1 MKKTTIAMLAAT
13 LLCGTAC
20 KSNKTEQNEPQEGKT
35 LVLFYS
41 QTGATRAVAEELQR
55 QLGCDI
61 DSIVAVN
68 PYDGDYG
75 QTIARWM
82 KERNDSVKVE
92 IKPIS
97 SNLNEYDTVFLGFP
111 IWGGTYAL
119 PMGTFLSDNGLD
131 GKKVVTFAT
140 FGSGGIDKATIDVAT
155 AIPAADV
162 IEGYGVRNA
171 RVTKAPGEITRFL
184 IENGYIE
191 GEIEA
196 LPEFSEP
203 KEVTEEETE
212 IFNAACGN
220 YQFPL
225 GTPVNA
231 ASRQTPE
238 GTEYEF
244 AVKSTAPDG
253 TLSNSVIYVLTSEGE
268 TPEFTRVVRE

>member
-1 MKKTTIAMLAAT
+1 MKKITIAMLATT
-13 LLCGTAC
+13 LLCGAC
-20 KSNKTEQNEPQEGKT
+20 KSSKTEQTEQQEGKT

-61 DSIVAVN
+61 DSIEAVN
-68 PYDGDYG
+68 PYDGDYS

-82 KERNDSVKVE
+82 KERNDSVKVD

-97 SNLNEYDTVFLGFP
+97 SNIDEYDTIFLGFP

-119 PMGTFLSDNGLD
+119 PMATFLADNGLD

-140 FGSGGIDKATIDVAT
+140 FGSGGIDKATLDVAT

-162 IEGYGVRNA
+162 VEGYGVRNA
-171 RVTKAPGEITRFL
+171 RIAKAPGEITRFL

-191 GEIEA
+191 GEIA
-196 LPEFSEP
+196 VLPEFSEP
-203 KEVTEEETE
+203 QEVTEEETG

-225 GTPVNA
+225 GTPVTS

-244 AVKSTAPDG
+244 AVKSSAPDG
-253 TLSNSVIYVLTSEGE
+253 SQSNSIIYVLTTEGQA
-268 TPEFTRVVRE
+268 PEFTRVVRE